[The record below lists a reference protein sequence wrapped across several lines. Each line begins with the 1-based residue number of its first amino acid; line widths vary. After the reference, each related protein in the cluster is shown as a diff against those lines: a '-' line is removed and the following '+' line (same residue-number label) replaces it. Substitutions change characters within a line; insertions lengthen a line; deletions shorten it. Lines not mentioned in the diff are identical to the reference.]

1 MLKAL
6 RALRELDLLQPDEV
20 LALDNA
26 YRFLRR
32 VEHRLQIEAEQQTH
46 TVPDEL
52 DPLTRLARSLR
63 FSSASDFTAA
73 LQNRMGSVRPIFERI
88 ISESPAQPARFTL
101 ESFKDAK
108 RAEKALRDLERGA
121 TSFHALGACS
131 EGRTA

>member
-32 VEHRLQIEAEQQTH
+32 VEHRLQIEAEQQPH
-46 TVPDEL
+46 TVPDEP

-63 FSSASDFTAA
+63 LSSAGDFTAA
-73 LQNRMGSVRPIFERI
+73 LQNRMGSVRPIFQRI
-88 ISESPAQPARFTL
+88 ISEGPAQGAKITIEF
-101 ESFKDAK
+101 FKDAK
-108 RAEKALRDLERGA
+108 RAEKALTELERGA
-121 TSFHALGACS
+121 RS
-131 EGRTA
+131 